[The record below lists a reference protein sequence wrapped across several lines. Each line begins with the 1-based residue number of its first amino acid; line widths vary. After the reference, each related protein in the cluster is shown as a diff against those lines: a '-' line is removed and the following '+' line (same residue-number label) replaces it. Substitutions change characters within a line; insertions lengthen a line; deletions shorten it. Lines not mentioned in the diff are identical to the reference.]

1 MTETMALTGKIYI
14 VTGANAGIGYATS
27 KQLVGQGATVIMA
40 CRSQERGETAR
51 TEIVRATG
59 NEQVHLMLMD
69 MASLTSIREFVT
81 AFNQRFERLDGLINN
96 AAHFDLTQTEP
107 LFTPEGAESV
117 FATNHLGPFLLTN
130 LLLDKLKASAPASVV
145 NISSMGL
152 LTYPFLKVQFADLT
166 TSKTRKYK
174 VPYAYYHSKLA
185 HVMFTRELSRRLAGT
200 GVVANAIRVPN
211 VRVDVSRYPDLPEF
225 MLKMYAVKQRFAITP
240 EEMAQAYVK
249 VAAAPEFESTTGAYI
264 DEKLKQVK
272 LPDFANNDDACRQ
285 LWEVSASMVG
295 LS

>member
-1 MTETMALTGKIYI
+1 MTETMTLAGKIYI

-27 KQLVGQGATVIMA
+27 KQLVEQGATVIMA

-59 NEQVHLMLMD
+59 NQQVHMMLMD
-69 MASLTSIREFVT
+69 MASLASIREFAA

-130 LLLDKLKASAPASVV
+130 LLLNKLKASAPASVV

-185 HVMFTRELSRRLAGT
+185 HVMFTRELARKLAGT

-240 EEMAQAYVK
+240 EQMAEVYVK
-249 VAAAPEFESTTGAYI
+249 VAAAPEYETLTGAYI

-272 LPDFANNDDACRQ
+272 LPGFAGNDDACRQ

-295 LS
+295 LP

>member
-1 MTETMALTGKIYI
+1 MTETMTLTGKIYI

-27 KQLVGQGATVIMA
+27 KQLVEQGATVIMA

-59 NEQVHLMLMD
+59 NDQVHMMLMD
-69 MASLTSIREFVT
+69 MASLASIREFVT

-152 LTYPFLKVQFADLT
+152 LTYPFLKVQFEDLT

-185 HVMFTRELSRRLAGT
+185 HVMFTRELARKLAGT
-200 GVVANAIRVPN
+200 GVVANVIRVPN

-240 EEMAQAYVK
+240 EQMAEVYIK
-249 VAAAPEFESTTGAYI
+249 VAAAPEYETLTGAYI
-264 DEKLKQVK
+264 DEKSKQVK
-272 LPDFANNDDACRQ
+272 MPGFAGNDDACRQ